1 MAHDSIRASAP
12 STSLPSST
20 SEQRRPVSLALFGT
34 IDLRSEGA
42 VVDQILVND
51 KAIALLALL
60 AVPTLDRF
68 VRRDAVV
75 GVLWPELD
83 QTRARTALRKT
94 IHVLRRALG
103 ADVIVS
109 RGDEDV
115 ALSRAL
121 VWCDVSTFIESADD
135 GLLLKALQLHRGELM
150 PGFHLADCWEFD
162 RWLEEQRAAA
172 RERAAGAAW
181 AMAQRFEGDQ
191 QLSDAAGMA
200 RWSVR
205 HSWSD
210 ERALRRALSML
221 DRIGDRAGALRLYD
235 EFARRLKAELDAQ
248 PSRETIELATRLRG

>member
-1 MAHDSIRASAP
+1 MSDTTERA
-12 STSLPSST
+12 
-20 SEQRRPVSLALFGT
+20 RPVSLALFGT
-34 IDLRSEGA
+34 IDLRADGA
-42 VVDQILVND
+42 AVDQILVND
-51 KAIALLALL
+51 KAVALLALL
-60 AVPTLDRF
+60 AVPTLARF

-83 QTRARTALRKT
+83 QSRARTALRKT

-115 ALSRAL
+115 ALSADL
-121 VWCDVSTFIESADD
+121 VWCDASSFVDAADD
-135 GLLLKALQLHRGELM
+135 GLLLKALRLYRGELM

-162 RWLEEQRAAA
+162 RWLEEQRAAT

-181 AMAQRFEGDQ
+181 AMAQRFENDQ

-205 HSWSD
+205 YSWSD

-221 DRIGDRAGALRLYD
+221 DRIGDRAGALKLYD
-235 EFARRLKAELDAQ
+235 EFARRLKAEMEAQ
-248 PSRETIELATRLRG
+248 PSRETIELAMRLKG

>member
-1 MAHDSIRASAP
+1 MAHESIGVGTSATNERA
-12 STSLPSST
+12 
-20 SEQRRPVSLALFGT
+20 RPVALVLFGT
-34 IDLRSEGA
+34 IDLRADG
-42 VVDQILVND
+42 VTVDQILVND

-60 AVPTLDRF
+60 AVPSLGRF
-68 VRRDAVV
+68 VRRDAIV

-103 ADVIVS
+103 ADVLVS

-115 ALSRAL
+115 SLSREL
-121 VWCDVSTFIESADD
+121 VWCDASVFFDAADD
-135 GLLLKALQLHRGELM
+135 GLLLKALQLYRGELM
-150 PGFHLADCWEFD
+150 PGFHLPDCWEWD
-162 RWLEEQRAAA
+162 RWLEEQRAAT

-181 AMAQRFEGDQ
+181 AMAQRFETDQ

-205 HSWSD
+205 YSWND
-210 ERALRRALSML
+210 ERALRRALLML
-221 DRIGDRAGALRLYD
+221 DRIGDRAGALKLYD
-235 EFARRLKAELDAQ
+235 EFARRLKAELEAQ